1 MDTSRALRELLRGT
15 LEYCVMAMLARR
27 QMYGFE
33 LVRTLQTNGLAT
45 SMGTIYPLLSRLHRD
60 GMVTTHQ
67 QPTAGPSRRYYQLT
81 PAGRQALDQF
91 VAQWHGFRD
100 AVDRLLTTGE
110 INEHQEV

>member
-1 MDTSRALRELLRGT
+1 
-15 LEYCVMAMLARR
+15 MAMLARR

-67 QPTAGPSRRYYQLT
+67 QSAAGPARRYYQLT
-81 PAGRQALDQF
+81 PAGRRALDEF
-91 VAQWHGFRD
+91 VTHWHGFRD
-100 AVDRLLTTGE
+100 SVDRLLTTGE
-110 INEHQEV
+110 IIEHQEI

>member
-1 MDTSRALRELLRGT
+1 
-15 LEYCVMAMLARR
+15 MAMLTRR

-60 GMVTTHQ
+60 GLITTRQ
-67 QPTAGPSRRYYQLT
+67 QPTAGPSRRYYELT
-81 PAGRQALDQF
+81 PAGRQAVDQF
-91 VAQWHGFRD
+91 LVQWHGFRD

-110 INEHQEV
+110 VNEHHEV